1 MQCQSCHAENTAG
14 AAFCQHCGAP
24 LGAAAPGATY
34 ETPQPD
40 PGFAPVGPPAGSSG
54 PYGQAPVMQGG
65 LSDTAAG
72 AIAYLTIIP
81 AIIFLLVEPYRS
93 RPFVRF
99 HAVQCIGLSIVAAV
113 LRILASF
120 MPYHFWSLYLVIN
133 LVVFIAWLIA
143 IVSAAQGKWFKLPV
157 IGDMAEQQSRRQPI
171 AGR

>member
-1 MQCQSCHAENTAG
+1 MQCQSCHTDNPAG

-24 LGAAAPGATY
+24 LQASPPGAGY
-34 ETPQPD
+34 GPPPPE
-40 PGFAPVGPPAGSSG
+40 PGVGPPPGGPSA

-99 HAVQCIGLSIVAAV
+99 HAVQCIGLTIVAAV
-113 LRILASF
+113 LKILVTF
-120 MPYHFWSLYLVIN
+120 MPYHLWSLFLVIN
-133 LVVFIAWLIA
+133 LVVFIAWLVA
-143 IVSAAQGKWFKLPV
+143 IVSAAQGKWFKLPL
-157 IGDMAEQQSRRQPI
+157 IGDMAMQQSRR
-171 AGR
+171 